1 MGELSRDNIE
11 ELEFVNAIS
20 KVVISSPGINH
31 ICEGLASELSKR
43 MPVEWASIVIIKR
56 EDLYFQSLSSKI
68 ETVWKTGDVVPLRGT
83 ATEHVV
89 TTKNILYEPDLS
101 RQRKFWTGDYHLKHG
116 IRSIIYA
123 PLLAEDKVFGAL
135 VIASTLPNAYEEKVL
150 SLLFHATSQIAMSIK
165 NAILLDEIERRK
177 RLLEAISDLTRIILS
192 DVSLDN
198 VYLAFSE
205 ELRKLVSFDRLSIAM
220 IEGDSIRYF
229 AVSEEIKTERTS
241 DTTYPLKDSNTGW
254 VAKHKKTLIQEDLAQ
269 QRMFSI
275 DELKLKDGLRSS
287 IHIPLF
293 HKGEVFGTINLSSLQ
308 PKTYG
313 EWEKEILEHLAGQ
326 VAGAVMNAHLYRKL
340 EEESRYDA
348 LTGVFN
354 RRYFNE
360 RLDEEINRR
369 IRHGG
374 IFSLALCDLDFFKH
388 YNDSYGHV
396 AGDELLREI
405 GRLLKESV
413 RANDLTF
420 RYGGDEFIILF
431 PNTELED
438 ASSVVER
445 VRKNIEEEMKERRI
459 SLTASFGLASW
470 PTDGA
475 RSNEILDAADAA
487 AFLAK
492 QRGGNQ
498 CIFSK
503 ISKLPHTEAEVKD
516 EKSILN
522 IVYSLIAALEA
533 RDIFT
538 HGHSR
543 KVNKYALILG
553 EAIGLSKDE
562 SIRLSRAALLHD
574 IGNLEISKGVL
585 NKKGEL
591 TEEEWKHV
599 KEHPQKGIEII
610 GHIPGLH
617 RCKSAILHHHERW
630 DGTGYPSGLKGKE
643 IPLEARILAIAD
655 AFTAM
660 VSTRPYRPA
669 MSYEEALSGLKKEAG
684 KQFDPELVEAFITT
698 IEKLLPSSH

>member
-1 MGELSRDNIE
+1 MSELSRQSIE
-11 ELEFVNAIS
+11 ELEFVNIIS
-20 KVVISSPGINH
+20 KVVISAPGINQ

-43 MPVEWASIVIIKR
+43 MPVEWASIVIIKG

-68 ETVWKTGDVVPLRGT
+68 ESVWKTGDVVPLKGT
-83 ATEHVV
+83 ATQYVA
-89 TTKNILYEPDLS
+89 TTKNILYEADLL
-101 RQRKFWTGDYHLKHG
+101 RQRRFWTGEYHLKQG
-116 IRSIIYA
+116 IKSIIYA
-123 PLLAEDKVFGAL
+123 PLLAEDEVFGAL
-135 VIASTLPNAYEEKVL
+135 VIASIQPDAYRDL
-150 SLLFHATSQIAMSIK
+150 SLLFHATCQITMPIK
-165 NAILLDEIERRK
+165 NAILLDEIEKRK

-198 VYLAFSE
+198 VYLSFSD

-220 IEGDSIRYF
+220 IEGENIRYF
-229 AVSEEIKTERTS
+229 AVSEEIKTERTPG
-241 DTTYPLKDSNTGW
+241 TIYPLEDSNTGW
-254 VAKHKKTLIQEDLAQ
+254 VSKHKKTLIQEDFAR
-269 QRMFSI
+269 QRMFPI

-326 VAGAVMNAHLYRKL
+326 IAGAIMNAHLYRKV
-340 EEESRYDA
+340 EEESRYDT

-354 RRYFNE
+354 RRHFNE
-360 RLDEEINRR
+360 RLHEEIKRR
-369 IRHGG
+369 SRHGG
-374 IFSLALCDLDFFKH
+374 VFSLALCDLDFFKH

-396 AGDELLREI
+396 AGDGLLGDI
-405 GRLLKESV
+405 GKLLKESV
-413 RANDLTF
+413 RADDLNF

-431 PNTELED
+431 PDTKLED
-438 ASSVVER
+438 ALPVVER
-445 VRKNIEEEMKERRI
+445 ARKNIEKQMKKRNI

-498 CIFSK
+498 CVFSK
-503 ISKLPHTEAEVKD
+503 ISKLPQAEVEVKD
-516 EKSILN
+516 EKTIVN
-522 IVYSLIAALEA
+522 IVSSLIGALEA
-533 RDIFT
+533 RDIYT

-543 KVNKYALILG
+543 EVNKYVLIMG

-562 SIRLSRAALLHD
+562 SIHLSRAALLHD
-574 IGNLEISKGVL
+574 IGNLEVSKLVL

-591 TEEEWKHV
+591 TEEEWKQV

-610 GHIPGLH
+610 GYIPGLH
-617 RCKSAILHHHERW
+617 RCKPAILHHHERW

-655 AFTAM
+655 AFSAM
-660 VSTRPYRPA
+660 VSGRPYRPA
-669 MSYEEALSGLKKEAG
+669 ISYQEAISVLKKQAG
-684 KQFDPELVEAFITT
+684 KHFDPELVEAFVVT
-698 IEKLLPSSH
+698 IEKLLPSPH